1 MKLAMLGPYPINLGA
16 NKISG
21 GVQAVIV
28 NMIKGLSRFK
38 DLEIH
43 VVTAS
48 PDAEEE
54 KEFLADGV
62 SVYIVPFDKR
72 FGNVTF
78 YSNTRKRI
86 CKKIQDIKPDIVHSH
101 MFGYYTLA
109 GLDAGH
115 KKMVV
120 STHGISNSSWYGPSS
135 FIEMIR
141 YFSQDYIY
149 NKCAKRA
156 RRIIINSP
164 YTKEHMAKFT
174 PSSYPF
180 SFAKASENRLPKGER
195 VYELNNT
202 VSSQFFDIDNNCE
215 EPGRI
220 FFAGYV
226 CDTKGVMTILEAFS
240 ILKKRYGY
248 LTLNLAGKIADH
260 GFYTKAVKYLND
272 NKLEGHVKFLGH
284 LDENNLI
291 DEYRKASVFVFPSK
305 QDVAP
310 MSVLQAMASAK
321 AIVASNVGGIPYI
334 IDDGVNGFLVDK
346 MDSEA
351 LAEKVSLFLKD
362 YSLRKRFGLEAREKA
377 FRDYRI
383 DVVTDRLYKI
393 YKEIM
398 AQED

>member
-1 MKLAMLGPYPINLGA
+1 MLGPYPINIGA
-16 NKISG
+16 NKIYG
-21 GVQAVIV
+21 GVEAVVV
-28 NMIKGLSRFK
+28 NMVKGLARFK
-38 DLEIH
+38 DMEIH

-48 PDAEEE
+48 PDAEGE
-54 KEFLADGV
+54 KEFTADGV
-62 SVYIVPFDKR
+62 SVYIVPLDKR
-72 FGNVTF
+72 FGNITF

-109 GLDAGH
+109 GLDTGH
-115 KKMVV
+115 KKMIV
-120 STHGISNSSWYGPSS
+120 STHGISNSSWQRPSS
-135 FIEMIR
+135 FMEMIR

-149 NKCAKRA
+149 NKCARMAK
-156 RRIIINSP
+156 RIIVNSP
-164 YTKEHMAKFT
+164 YTKERLAKFT
-174 PSSYPF
+174 PSPF
-180 SFAKASENRLPKGER
+180 PLPKGER
-195 VYELNNT
+195 EKKNIPLPFGERIYELNNT
-202 VSSQFFDIDNNCE
+202 VSGPFFDIDNNSE

-220 FFAGYV
+220 FFAGYM
-226 CDTKGVMTILEAFS
+226 CDAKGVMTILEAFN

-248 LTLNLAGKIADH
+248 LTLNLAGEFADR
-260 GFYTKAVKYLND
+260 GFYMKVAKYVKD
-272 NKLEGHVKFLGH
+272 NKLEGYVNFLGH

-310 MSVLQAMASAK
+310 VSVLQAMASGK

-334 IDDGVNGFLVDK
+334 IEDGINGFLVDK

-351 LAEKVSLFLKD
+351 LAAKVSLFLKD
-362 YSLRKRFGLEAREKA
+362 GGLSRKFGLEAREKA

>member
-1 MKLAMLGPYPINLGA
+1 MKLAILGPYPADLDTG
-16 NKISG
+16 KISG

-28 NMIKGLSRFK
+28 NMVKGLSRFK

-43 VVTAS
+43 VVTADT
-48 PDAEEE
+48 DAEEE

-62 SVYIVPFDKR
+62 SVHIVPFDKR
-72 FGNVTF
+72 FGNVTL

-86 CKKIQDIKPDIVHSH
+86 CEKIQDIKPDIVHSH

-149 NKCAKRA
+149 NKCAKSA
-156 RRIIINSP
+156 KWIIVNSP
-164 YTKEHMAKFT
+164 YTKGHLAKFI
-174 PSSYPF
+174 PSPF
-180 SFAKASENRLPKGER
+180 SLPKGER
-195 VYELNNT
+195 VYELNNS
-202 VSSQFFDIDNNCE
+202 VSSPFFDIDNNSE

-220 FFAGYV
+220 LFAGYV
-226 CDTKGVMTILEAFS
+226 CDAKGVMTILEAFN
-240 ILKKRYGY
+240 ILKKRYSY
-248 LTLNLAGKIADH
+248 LTLNLAGKISDPS
-260 GFYTKAVKYLND
+260 FYKKAIRYLKRN
-272 NKLEGHVKFLGH
+272 NLTGYVNFLGH
-284 LDENNLI
+284 LDENNLMH
-291 DEYRKASVFVFPSK
+291 EYRRASVFVFPSK

-310 MSVLQAMASAK
+310 VSVLQAMASAK

-346 MDSEA
+346 MDSGA

-383 DVVTDRLYKI
+383 EVVTDRLYKI